1 MTESLF
7 TTETPALP
15 DNSDGTPGITTAVNL
30 KFAVPGTVN
39 VRWYCTTNA
48 GGTWTGLV
56 WRKTNS
62 DPDTGGGALVDSAA
76 FSGTPTGG
84 AWNRIVLGAAVNDTD
99 YYTVGVHN
107 DQGRY
112 VATTHFAA
120 YDSGGGGLT
129 SASGNVH
136 AVENGTAF
144 PSGGTMFQG
153 LFQIDASPAY
163 PGQSGNGSNYFID
176 VEFTPDG
183 GGPTVSVWDGSA
195 EVAATVTVWDGTTE
209 VAATVD
215 QVTT

>member
-56 WRKTNS
+56 WRKDSGDPNS
-62 DPDTGGGALVDSAA
+62 SGGTLVDSDT
-76 FSGTPTGG
+76 FPGTPVGG
-84 AWNRIVLGAAVNDTD
+84 AWNRIVLGAPVNDTD
-99 YYTVGVHN
+99 FYTVGVHN
-107 DQGRY
+107 TQGRY
-112 VATTHFAA
+112 VATTSFPA
-120 YDSGGGGLT
+120 YGSGQGGVT
-129 SASGNVH
+129 SAGGNVH
-136 AVENGTAF
+136 AVENLTGF
-144 PSGGTMFQG
+144 PGGGQMYQGLFGIASTPAYPDSGGT
-153 LFQIDASPAY
+153 AT
-163 PGQSGNGSNYFID
+163 NYFID